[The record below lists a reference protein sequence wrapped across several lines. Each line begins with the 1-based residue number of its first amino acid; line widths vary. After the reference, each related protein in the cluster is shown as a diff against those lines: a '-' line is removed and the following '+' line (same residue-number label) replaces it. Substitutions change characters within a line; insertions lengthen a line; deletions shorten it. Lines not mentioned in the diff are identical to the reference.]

1 MSAIDPIA
9 AGEPESKSADLVAEN
24 LATLKA
30 LFPQAFGE
38 AGVDFDVLRQLLGD
52 AVDDGD
58 ERYGLNWSG
67 KRQARRLALTPSL
80 GTLRPAKDDSVDWDT
95 TKNLMIE
102 GDNLE
107 VLKLLQKSYAG
118 QVKLIYIDPPYN
130 TGKDFVYP
138 DDYVDSIGNYMRRTG
153 QTDIGGAKLT
163 SNPESSGRYHTD
175 WLNMMM
181 PRLMACKSLLSD
193 RGAIFISVDDREV
206 SNLKLLSDS
215 IFGQENFVCIIS
227 VVNNLKGRNDR
238 RHIATAHE
246 SMLFYAQDGFVSY
259 GLPLTEEQ
267 RAAFKFKDESG
278 RPYAL
283 RDLRKRGG
291 PDRREDRP
299 NMYFPIFWDANTGEC
314 SLTQDG
320 RFTEVA
326 KPMRGDGT
334 DGRWRWGKETVA
346 KHLSWLHAR
355 YSKKN
360 GKTDIEH
367 RVYLDPSISV
377 GDPDDGDDSDESGIE
392 RSAKPK
398 SIWLGGSFSSDTAK
412 RVVKNLGLGDAFDT
426 PKALDHIL
434 NVVTLATRDKD
445 IVLDFFAGSGT
456 TGHAVM
462 AQNAADGGQRRY
474 ILVQLPEPL
483 DPSDKDQKAA
493 AAFCDAIGKPRNIA
507 ELTKERLRRAA
518 AKVKED
524 NPEADFDGGFRVYK
538 LATSNLKAWVPGSG
552 DLQADI
558 ENAIDNLVPGRTEDD
573 LLVELLLKQGIDLT
587 EAMVTREIVGRE
599 VHAFGHGA
607 MVACLA
613 DVSKA
618 DADELANRIAD
629 WVQELS
635 PPNATT
641 FFFKDAGFED
651 NRAKANLAAI
661 LEQRLGDRLLKVRS
675 L

>member
-24 LATLKA
+24 LAALKA

-118 QVKLIYIDPPYN
+118 QIKMIYIDPPYN
-130 TGKDFVYP
+130 TGGDFVYP
-138 DDYVDSIGNYMRRTG
+138 DDYVDGIANYMRRTG
-153 QTDIGGAKLT
+153 QSGDDGLKNT

-181 PRLMACKSLLSD
+181 PRLMLARNLLSEQ
-193 RGAIFISVDDREV
+193 GVIFISIDDIEVPNLRLMSDEIFGRENLIAEMVWEGAGKNDARQIGVNHEYVVVYARRRESLPKDWFISKVGADAALREARRLKQAYLEDYEAASEEMAGWYRSNKNKPAFMHRRYRFIDARGLYKEENPTAPGGRKFDLKHPKTGETIRLTPGRGWGFDQDAFNRLVDEERVTFVTPTSVMLRLYLHETEAV
-206 SNLKLLSDS
+206 TPQSVFYQPTRSASERLSKLLGPGV
-215 IFGQENFVCIIS
+215 FTF
-227 VVNNLKGRNDR
+227 
-238 RHIATAHE
+238 
-246 SMLFYAQDGFVSY
+246 
-259 GLPLTEEQ
+259 P
-267 RAAFKFKDESG
+267 KDEVVLQTFVEMASHG
-278 RPYAL
+278 
-283 RDLRKRGG
+283 
-291 PDRREDRP
+291 
-299 NMYFPIFWDANTGEC
+299 
-314 SLTQDG
+314 
-320 RFTEVA
+320 
-326 KPMRGDGT
+326 
-334 DGRWRWGKETVA
+334 
-346 KHLSWLHAR
+346 
-355 YSKKN
+355 
-360 GKTDIEH
+360 
-367 RVYLDPSISV
+367 
-377 GDPDDGDDSDESGIE
+377 SDVI
-392 RSAKPK
+392 
-398 SIWLGGSFSSDTAK
+398 
-412 RVVKNLGLGDAFDT
+412 
-426 PKALDHIL
+426 
-434 NVVTLATRDKD
+434 
-445 IVLDFFAGSGT
+445 LDFFAGSGT

-462 AQNAADGGQRRY
+462 AQNAADGASRRY
-474 ILVQLPEPL
+474 MLVQLPEPL
-483 DPSDKDQKAA
+483 SSTNGEQAA
-493 AAFCDAIGKPRNIA
+493 AAEFCDSIGRPRNIA

-518 AKVKED
+518 VKVD
-524 NPEADFDGGFRVYK
+524 ADSPEADLDVGFRAYK
-538 LATSNLKAWVPGSG
+538 LATSNLKAWAPGSG
-552 DLQADI
+552 DLQSDI
-558 ENAIDNLVPGRTEDD
+558 ENAIDNLVAGRTEDD

-587 EAMVTREIVGRE
+587 EAMVTREIAGRE

-607 MVACLA
+607 MVACLD

-618 DADELANRIAD
+618 DAEALANEIAN
-629 WVQELS
+629 WVEELS

-641 FFFKDAGFED
+641 FFFKDSGFED